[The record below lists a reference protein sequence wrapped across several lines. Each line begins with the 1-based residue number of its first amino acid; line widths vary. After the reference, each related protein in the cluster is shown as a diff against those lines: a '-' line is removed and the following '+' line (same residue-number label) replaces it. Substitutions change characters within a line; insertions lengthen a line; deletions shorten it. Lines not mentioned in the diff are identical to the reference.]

1 MCDAYSSVFV
11 YISMC
16 LCVLAS
22 WCLVVDLVNIVP
34 VCVISSR
41 FALMCVVHNV
51 RVRYVVRWMRGLV
64 SCRCGV

>member
-1 MCDAYSSVFV
+1 MFV
-11 YISMC
+11 CVSM
-16 LCVLAS
+16 S